1 MWEIGLGWVRLV
13 AKKMILQIIF
23 GKGTMKEQMIDI
35 FIPITANAL
44 LVSLPIFLVEG
55 VFG

>member
-1 MWEIGLGWVRLV
+1 MWEIDLGWIRLV

-23 GKGTMKEQMIDI
+23 GKGTMKEQMIDV

-44 LVSLPIFLVEG
+44 LVSLPIFLGEV